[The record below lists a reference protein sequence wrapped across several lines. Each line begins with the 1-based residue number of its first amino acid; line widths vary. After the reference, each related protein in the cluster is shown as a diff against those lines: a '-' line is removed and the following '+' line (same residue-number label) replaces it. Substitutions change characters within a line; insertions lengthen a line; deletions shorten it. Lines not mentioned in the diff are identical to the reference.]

1 MNPAIQGYTA
11 AVLDATPEPAHQAL
25 VSDVAAVDR
34 LLRRDAGLHAA
45 MTDVAVPPR
54 ARHDVLA
61 ELLTGKVG
69 APALRLCAYVAG
81 AVHAQEVPAA
91 FAWVASRLRQVA
103 EQGTGTEELLGHRE
117 ARERVGG
124 YAACVFEDLSVAE
137 LETVEDELFRFARI
151 VASTPD
157 LRAALSDRDLP
168 VSLRRAVVDDLLAG
182 KAHPAT
188 RQLADYVVTGGRP
201 RDVAGTLDWLVEQA
215 AAARGW
221 RVARVRAGQEVDA
234 GERRQLSETLSRLAG
249 SPVELQVTVDP
260 ALLAGVN
267 VEIGDLELDA
277 TARGRLER
285 LREHVMTGGWT
296 DLGFGRLERSAHRGA
311 AEEGLPGPAG
321 EQDSD
326 RGPAGEQDSDRGTGP
341 GADRGSGPAGPGN

>member
-11 AVLDATPEPAHQAL
+11 AVLDATPEPARQSL

-45 MTDVAVPPR
+45 MTDVAVPSR
-54 ARHDVLA
+54 ARHDVLG
-61 ELLTGKVG
+61 ELLSTKVG

-81 AVHAQEVPAA
+81 AVHAQQVPAA
-91 FAWVASRLRQVA
+91 IAWVASRLRQVA
-103 EQGTGTEELLGHRE
+103 EQGTSAEELLGHRE

-151 VASTPD
+151 VGSTPE
-157 LRAALSDRDLP
+157 LRASLSDRDLP
-168 VSLRRAVVDDLLAG
+168 VALRRAVVDDLLAG

-188 RQLADYVVTGGRP
+188 RQLADYAIAGGRP

-221 RVARVRAGQEVDA
+221 RVARVRAGQEVGA

-277 TARGRLER
+277 TARGRLDR
-285 LREHVMTGGWT
+285 LREHVMAGGWT
-296 DLGFGRLERSAHRGA
+296 DLGFGRLERSAHRGPTG
-311 AEEGLPGPAG
+311 EGPPGPAG
-321 EQDSD
+321 EH
-326 RGPAGEQDSDRGTGP
+326 P
-341 GADRGSGPAGPGN
+341 GGPGN